1 MIRFRLFGIPVTIEW
16 MFWLIGV
23 LFGFHF
29 FTQPG
34 REGLIIAVIWMAVWL
49 GSFLIHEM
57 GHALTY
63 RKFGGHDARI
73 HLYGFGGYA
82 TASGYYTRGQR
93 FLITAAG
100 PLVEIAAGLVAMLI
114 LRESDFSSQYL
125 KVFLY
130 LFSFICIFWGL
141 FNLIPVYPLDGG
153 QIVDAVLG
161 KGMVVTA
168 KVSVVAGIIAAVVLF
183 TVFNLKIAAFFIGYL
198 AFKNWQRLQGREG

>member
-1 MIRFRLFGIPVTIEW
+1 MIRFRLFGISVTIEW
-16 MFWLIGV
+16 MFWVIGV
-23 LFGFHF
+23 LFGYSF
-29 FTQPG
+29 FTTPG
-34 REGLIIAVIWMAVWL
+34 REGLITAAIWMVVWL
-49 GSFLIHEM
+49 GSFLVHEM
-57 GHALTY
+57 GHALTF
-63 RKFGGHDARI
+63 RKFGGREPRI

-82 TASGYYTRGQR
+82 NATGYFTRGQR

-100 PLVEIAAGLVAMLI
+100 PAVEIAAGVIALVI
-114 LRESDFSSQYL
+114 LRESELSSHYL
-125 KVFLY
+125 RVFLY

-183 TVFNLKIAAFFIGYL
+183 AVFDLKIAAFFIGYL
-198 AFKNWQRLQGREG
+198 AFQNWQRLQGREG

>member
-1 MIRFRLFGIPVTIEW
+1 MIRFSLFGIPITIEW

-23 LFGFHF
+23 LFGYGF

-34 REGLIIAVIWMAVWL
+34 REGLITAVIWMVVWL

-63 RKFGGHDARI
+63 RKFGGRDARI

-82 TASGYYTRGQR
+82 TASGYYTRGQK

-100 PLVEIAAGLVAMLI
+100 PLVEIAAGVVALVI
-114 LRESDFSSQYL
+114 LRETNVTSPYL
-125 KVFLY
+125 VIFLR
-130 LFSFICIFWGL
+130 LFSFICILWGL

-168 KVSVVAGIIAAVVLF
+168 KVSIVAGIIAALALF

-198 AFKNWQRLQGREG
+198 AFQNWKRLQGRAA